1 MDSKYIIAPDGNFI
15 SGDELRHWGI
25 KGMKWG
31 VRRYQNPDGSLT
43 DKGRKRYLRED
54 GTFNDKGFKKF
65 GSKKAVENA
74 NESGG
79 SSKNSTSDMT
89 DEELMKRVIRL
100 RNEDAYN
107 TLSDK
112 LGYGAPKTD
121 MDRKIADMKK
131 QKEYLELQRDIKNL
145 TPKKES
151 KAKKVIEKV
160 FSKVVEP
167 VAMDAGKKWL
177 GQKLAEKLK
186 DSKNGDLSSEGAKK
200 VKETLGKE
208 AEGIEKTVRKSY
220 EKVKSKEAKKEAKRQ
235 AKEERRRARRESGV
249 KYGTVEGVGNSSR
262 KENYSSPSSRSNNVV
277 DMKPWPNLNAPMS
290 SLPNNTSSGSSWV
303 SNHRNMPVS
312 QLPSPNIAGYLPAPK
327 DDE

>member
-1 MDSKYIIAPDGNFI
+1 MNSKYIITHDGNFV
-15 SGDELRHWGI
+15 SANELYHWGI

-54 GTFNDKGFKKF
+54 GTLNDKGFKKF

-74 NESGG
+74 NESGS

-89 DEELMKRVIRL
+89 DEELMRRVIRL
-100 RNEDAYN
+100 RNEDTYN

-151 KAKKVIEKV
+151 KAKKVVEKV

-186 DSKNGDLSSEGAKK
+186 DNKNGDLSSEGAKK

-220 EKVKSKEAKKEAKRQ
+220 ERVKNKEAKKEAKRQ

-262 KENYSSPSSRSNNVV
+262 KEKSSSSSSRSNTVV
-277 DMKPWPNLNAPMS
+277 DMKPWPSLNTPTS
-290 SLPNNTSSGSSWV
+290 SLPKNTSSGSSWV
-303 SNHRNMPVS
+303 SNHSNTPVS

-327 DDE
+327 DDD